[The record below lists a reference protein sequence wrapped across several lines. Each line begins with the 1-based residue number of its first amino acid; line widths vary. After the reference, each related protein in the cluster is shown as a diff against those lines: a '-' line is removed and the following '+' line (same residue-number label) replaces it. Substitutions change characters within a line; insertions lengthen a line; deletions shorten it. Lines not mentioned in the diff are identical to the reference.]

1 MLSLLTR
8 CILTLSL
15 KDAVAYDYE
24 KKYEPDPP
32 FQGAGPRARIWQVY
46 GDEADEF
53 DSDMIGRWKDSINVF
68 LVFVGLFSG
77 TVTSFLLHS
86 ASALQDPT
94 TINSYLLAELIAVQR
109 AAANGASLA
118 NVDPSP
124 YGPGDPTG
132 KPTDVWVNAL
142 WISSLTIAVSS
153 ALFAALVKQWLQR
166 YESVISG
173 SQRER
178 VLVRQYRFNGLRKWK
193 VATIIDVLPIFLQVA
208 VFLFL
213 AGLAVFYHPL
223 NADLSYLVIAFAGA
237 TLLIYTCVNF
247 LPVIY
252 PDCVFKTPISEH
264 LSIVLRYARSRFV
277 PSRFARGWL
286 VRLRLARLR
295 LGHRLRWLARA
306 HARDTYLE
314 ERRLKNELEQQDENV
329 PSFTTTTKD
338 GEREQVKDATDQLV
352 HDSLVW
358 LSHYSGNPSIPGI
371 IAEAVAGMPSGLFCA
386 TLNGTGS
393 QTRLV
398 FLLPVAYP
406 GVFDANFEVD
416 LGAVMSRAMNP
427 VHRDG
432 AALAAS
438 VPTLEALLRLEMLD
452 ASNTVG
458 LDWAMQVILRN
469 TRSDRRL
476 PLSMWLSFAT
486 SLAKAVQRHP
496 SLTFDHLRGLMEVA
510 GPTFQI
516 ADPKANSLHLWSM
529 PGCVTFREIADD
541 IRTLLCPTILDAL
554 RAKAG
559 PAALV
564 HANMDMQG
572 VRRRLNGYAW
582 PAVFKAF
589 GCNYPAFQLKCTDG
603 YTYKYEPSRACY
615 QWSRN
620 RYWVQGQ
627 SSPDPSLGL
636 YDVEVALRDMHPVT
650 DSPATRRTV
659 LSGLLRRFVRRVDE
673 YQSENTT
680 EDKESQQGRS
690 YQPDVWQG

>member
-1 MLSLLTR
+1 MELNSPDSIPAAPQQDGTTPVIVSIEEIRPIGASHSTDASDAGDAPADRPGTSFNADPAAMEGPNLESYSLQPER
-8 CILTLSL
+8 GPN
-15 KDAVAYDYE
+15 AVAYDYE

-124 YGPGDPTG
+124 YGPGEPTG
-132 KPTDVWVNAL
+132 KPTDVL
-142 WISSLTIAVSS
+142 G
-153 ALFAALVKQWLQR
+153 QR
-166 YESVISG
+166 SMDLKPNDCGV
-173 SQRER
+173 RER

-213 AGLAVFYHPL
+213 AGLAVFFHPL

-237 TLLIYTCVNF
+237 TLVIYTCVNF

-314 ERRLKNELEQQDENV
+314 ERRLKNELEQQEENGL
-329 PSFTTTTKD
+329 SFTTTMKD
-338 GEREQVKDATDQLV
+338 GEREQVKGATDQLV

-416 LGAVMSRAMNP
+416 LG
-427 VHRDG
+427 
-432 AALAAS
+432 
-438 VPTLEALLRLEMLD
+438 
-452 ASNTVG
+452 
-458 LDWAMQVILRN
+458 
-469 TRSDRRL
+469 
-476 PLSMWLSFAT
+476 
-486 SLAKAVQRHP
+486 
-496 SLTFDHLRGLMEVA
+496 
-510 GPTFQI
+510 
-516 ADPKANSLHLWSM
+516 
-529 PGCVTFREIADD
+529 
-541 IRTLLCPTILDAL
+541 
-554 RAKAG
+554 
-559 PAALV
+559 
-564 HANMDMQG
+564 
-572 VRRRLNGYAW
+572 
-582 PAVFKAF
+582 
-589 GCNYPAFQLKCTDG
+589 
-603 YTYKYEPSRACY
+603 
-615 QWSRN
+615 
-620 RYWVQGQ
+620 
-627 SSPDPSLGL
+627 
-636 YDVEVALRDMHPVT
+636 
-650 DSPATRRTV
+650 
-659 LSGLLRRFVRRVDE
+659 
-673 YQSENTT
+673 
-680 EDKESQQGRS
+680 
-690 YQPDVWQG
+690 

>member
-1 MLSLLTR
+1 MLP
-8 CILTLSL
+8 
-15 KDAVAYDYE
+15 V
-24 KKYEPDPP
+24 
-32 FQGAGPRARIWQVY
+32 
-46 GDEADEF
+46 
-53 DSDMIGRWKDSINVF
+53 
-68 LVFVGLFSG
+68 
-77 TVTSFLLHS
+77 S
-86 ASALQDPT
+86 ASALQDST

-132 KPTDVWVNAL
+132 EPTDVWVNAL
-142 WISSLTIAVSS
+142 WISSLTIALSS
-153 ALFAALVKQWLQR
+153 ALFAVLVKQWLQR

-193 VATIIDVLPIFLQVA
+193 VATIIDVLPIFLHVA
-208 VFLFL
+208 LFLFL
-213 AGLAVFYHPL
+213 AGLAVFFHPL
-223 NADLSYLVIAFAGA
+223 NTDLSYLVIAVTGA
-237 TLLIYTCVNF
+237 TLVIYTCVNF

-252 PDCVFKTPISEH
+252 PDCAFKTPISDR
-264 LSIVLRYARSRFV
+264 LSLVLRYARSRFE
-277 PSRFARGWL
+277 PSEFARGWL

-295 LGHRLRWLARA
+295 IGHRLRWLARA
-306 HARDTYLE
+306 HARDAHLE
-314 ERRLKNELEQQDENV
+314 EQRLMNELKQQDENG
-329 PSFTTTTKD
+329 PSSTTTMED
-338 GEREQVKDATDQLV
+338 GEREQVKGATDQLV

-358 LSHYSGNPSIPGI
+358 LSRHSGNPSIPGI

-386 TLNGTGS
+386 TLKGTGS

-398 FLLPVAYP
+398 CLLPVAYP

-416 LGAVMSRAMNP
+416 LGAVMSCATKP

-432 AALAAS
+432 VALAVRAA
-438 VPTLEALLRLEMLD
+438 VPILELLLNFETLD
-452 ASNTVG
+452 PSNPGG
-458 LDWAMQVILRN
+458 LDLATLVVFCN
-469 TRSDRRL
+469 SRSDPRL

-486 SLAKAVQRHP
+486 SLEKAIRRHS
-496 SLTFDHLRGLMEVA
+496 SLTFEQLAVLMGLA

-516 ADPKANSLHLWSM
+516 ADPKADSLHLWSM
-529 PGCVTFREIADD
+529 PSCVTLREIADE
-541 IRTLLCPTILDAL
+541 IRTLLCPVILDAL

-564 HANMDMQG
+564 RANMDIQD
-572 VRRRLNGYAW
+572 VRRRLNGYTW
-582 PAVFKAF
+582 PAVLKAF
-589 GCNYPAFQLKCTDG
+589 GCNFPAFQLECTDG
-603 YTYKYEPSRACY
+603 YTYKYEPSGGCY
-615 QWSRN
+615 QWERN
-620 RYWVQGQ
+620 QYWVQGQ

-690 YQPDVWQG
+690 SQPDV